1 MTEKTC
7 ESALAVDS
15 ERLWNSL
22 REVSAFGA
30 TPGGGL
36 DRLALGDHDRAA
48 RDHLVAAARERGWAV
63 AVDPVGNVFVTRQ
76 GTEPDLPPVLIGS
89 HLDSQPLG
97 GRYDGTYGVHAGL
110 EVLRALDDAGVA
122 TRRSLVLADW
132 TNEEGSRFSPSMLG
146 SAVYSGAHD
155 LDAALARTDTSGATL
170 GGELAR
176 IGYAGAWGG
185 VPRRLHRAL
194 EVHIEQGP
202 VLEAEGVDIGVVT
215 GVYGIRWYDVSVRG
229 EGGHSGTTPM
239 ALRRDALVAAGAVVR
254 AVSELADRLSPEL
267 RATTGEIVVSP
278 NSRNSIPGSVRLAL
292 DVRHPE
298 DAVLDRAERA
308 LEELTADVARAT
320 GTEVTIE
327 PVLSQPPTVF
337 DPRAVAGV
345 RAVAER
351 LGLSNRDL
359 VSGAGHDSVHLARV
373 TPTAMI
379 FIPCVGGISH
389 HESEDIRHQWAVD
402 GANALLH
409 AALDAAQESE
419 D

>member
-1 MTEKTC
+1 MTSETT
-7 ESALAVDS
+7 LGVDS
-15 ERLWNSL
+15 VRLWNSL

-30 TPGGGL
+30 TAGGGL

-48 RDHLVAAARERGWAV
+48 RDHLVRAAQERGWAV
-63 AVDPVGNVFVTRQ
+63 AVDPVGNIFVTRP
-76 GTEPDLPPVLIGS
+76 GTEPGAAPVLMGS

-97 GRYDGTYGVHAGL
+97 GRYDGTYGVLAGL
-110 EVLRALDDAGVA
+110 EVLRTLDDAGVR
-122 TRRSLVLADW
+122 TRRPLVLADW

-146 SAVYSGAHD
+146 SAVYTGAHD
-155 LDAALARTDTSGATL
+155 LAGALARTDHAGATL

-176 IGYAGAWGG
+176 IGYAGTPDG

-202 VLEAEGVDIGVVT
+202 VLEDEGVDIGVVT

-229 EGGHSGTTPM
+229 AGGHSGTTPM
-239 ALRRDALVAAGAVVR
+239 SARRDALVAAGAVVR
-254 AVSELADRLSPEL
+254 SVSELADALSPEL

-308 LEELTADVARAT
+308 IEERTAEIARAS
-320 GTEVTIE
+320 GTAITVE

-337 DPRAVAGV
+337 DAGTAAAV
-345 RAVAER
+345 RRVADR
-351 LGLSNRDL
+351 LGLSRRDL
-359 VSGAGHDSVHLARV
+359 VSGAGHDSVHLSRIA
-373 TPTAMI
+373 PTAMI
-379 FIPCVGGISH
+379 FIPCVGGVSH
-389 HESEDIRHQWAVD
+389 HESENIRQDWAVN
-402 GANALLH
+402 GANVLLH
-409 AALDAAQESE
+409 TALDAARES